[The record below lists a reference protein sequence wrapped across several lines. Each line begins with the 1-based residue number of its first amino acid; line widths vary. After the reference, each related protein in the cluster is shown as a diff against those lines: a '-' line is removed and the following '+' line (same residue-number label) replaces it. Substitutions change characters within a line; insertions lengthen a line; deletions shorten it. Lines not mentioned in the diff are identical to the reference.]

1 MNLLG
6 KRKSGPTT
14 ASSVE
19 VRGKIIREL
28 PRGFRFEEENEY
40 EIQLKVFACSKKKKK
55 KRHPEKL
62 RFTFFWPKKL
72 IRLFILKEV
81 KLSPDSKMRKPLT
94 FAPTTRA
101 DKYPPCLRHSS

>member
-40 EIQLKVFACSKKKKK
+40 EIYYA
-55 KRHPEKL
+55 
-62 RFTFFWPKKL
+62 
-72 IRLFILKEV
+72 
-81 KLSPDSKMRKPLT
+81 LSL
-94 FAPTTRA
+94 
-101 DKYPPCLRHSS
+101 

>member
-28 PRGFRFEEENEY
+28 PPGFRFEEENEY
-40 EIQLKVFACSKKKKK
+40 EIQLKVFACSKKKKRK
-55 KRHPEKL
+55 KDTPKSFAL
-62 RFTFFWPKKL
+62 LFFGQK
-72 IRLFILKEV
+72 R
-81 KLSPDSKMRKPLT
+81 
-94 FAPTTRA
+94 
-101 DKYPPCLRHSS
+101 

>member
-40 EIQLKVFACSKKKKK
+40 EIQLKVFACSTKKKEKK
-55 KRHPEKL
+55 TPRKASL
-62 RFTFFWPKKL
+62 YFFLAKK
-72 IRLFILKEV
+72 V
-81 KLSPDSKMRKPLT
+81 KTVIYTEGGQALSR
-94 FAPTTRA
+94 
-101 DKYPPCLRHSS
+101 

>member
-40 EIQLKVFACSKKKKK
+40 EIQLKVFACSKKKRKK
-55 KRHPEKL
+55 DTPKSFAL
-62 RFTFFWPKKL
+62 LFFGQK
-72 IRLFILKEV
+72 
-81 KLSPDSKMRKPLT
+81 S
-94 FAPTTRA
+94 
-101 DKYPPCLRHSS
+101 

>member
-55 KRHPEKL
+55 KTPRKASL
-62 RFTFFWPKKL
+62 YFFLAKQVNTV
-72 IRLFILKEV
+72 IYTEGGHA
-81 KLSPDSKMRKPLT
+81 LSR
-94 FAPTTRA
+94 
-101 DKYPPCLRHSS
+101 

>member
-19 VRGKIIREL
+19 VRGKIIIESSPAALDLRT
-28 PRGFRFEEENEY
+28 RTSTRFN
-40 EIQLKVFACSKKKKK
+40 LKFLRVLKKKKK

-62 RFTFFWPKKL
+62 RFTFFWLKKL

-81 KLSPDSKMRKPLT
+81 KLSPDSKMRKLLT
-94 FAPTTRA
+94 F
-101 DKYPPCLRHSS
+101 DNLFPPLRHSR

>member
-40 EIQLKVFACSKKKKK
+40 EIQLKVFACSKKKKTPRK
-55 KRHPEKL
+55 ASL
-62 RFTFFWPKKL
+62 YFFLAKNVNTV
-72 IRLFILKEV
+72 IYTEGGQA
-81 KLSPDSKMRKPLT
+81 LSR
-94 FAPTTRA
+94 
-101 DKYPPCLRHSS
+101 

>member
-40 EIQLKVFACSKKKKK
+40 EIQLKVFACSKKKKDTPK
-55 KRHPEKL
+55 SFALLFFGQKR
-62 RFTFFWPKKL
+62 
-72 IRLFILKEV
+72 
-81 KLSPDSKMRKPLT
+81 
-94 FAPTTRA
+94 
-101 DKYPPCLRHSS
+101 